1 MMTRFNEFL
10 VGLVF
15 MAAMAVLGYFTILR
29 GDLLE
34 RKEYFPVSIIFED
47 VEGLITGDKVL
58 ISGVVSGTV
67 ETIDLMDD
75 SRVLVKA
82 ALFRRFN
89 LYENYRIALKN
100 QSALGGKIIMIYPGA
115 PEVDGVYYS
124 RVEDTGVLDGYT
136 IGDPIAKISELIDE
150 NRENIAVTLQNIR
163 EFTDK
168 INSGKGTLGKL
179 INEDTIHADTGKLI
193 KELRD
198 AVEDS
203 REQAPVTSFIRAAL
217 TAF

>member
-1 MMTRFNEFL
+1 MT
-10 VGLVF
+10 
-15 MAAMAVLGYFTILR
+15 AMAVLGYFTILR
-29 GDLLE
+29 GNLFE
-34 RKEYFPVSIIFED
+34 SKEYFSSSIIFED

-58 ISGVVSGTV
+58 ISGVNSGNV
-67 ETIDLMDD
+67 DKIDLMDD
-75 SRVLVKA
+75 SRVLVRVR
-82 ALFRRFN
+82 LFRRLN
-89 LYENYRIALKN
+89 LYENYKITLKN
-100 QSALGGKIIMIYPGA
+100 QSALGGKIIMIYPGS
-115 PEVDGVYYS
+115 PEIDGVYYS
-124 RVEDTGVLDGYT
+124 RVDDTTYLKGYT

-150 NRENIAVTLQNIR
+150 NRENIAVTLRNVR

-168 INSGKGTLGKL
+168 INSGKGTLGRL
-179 INEDTIHADTGKLI
+179 INEDTIHSDTGKLI

>member
-1 MMTRFNEFL
+1 
-10 VGLVF
+10 
-15 MAAMAVLGYFTILR
+15 MAAMAVLGFFTILR

-34 RKEYFPVSIIFED
+34 RKEYYPVSIIFED
-47 VEGLITGDKVL
+47 VEGLIAGDKVL
-58 ISGVVSGTV
+58 ISGVLSGTV
-67 ETIDLMDD
+67 EKIDLMDD
-75 SRVLVKA
+75 SRVLVKV
-82 ALFRRFN
+82 ALFRRLN
-89 LYENYRIALKN
+89 LYGNYRIALKN
-100 QSALGGKIIMIYPGA
+100 QSALGGKIIMIYPGV
-115 PEVDGVYYS
+115 PEVDGVFYS
-124 RVEDTGVLDGYT
+124 RVDDTGVLDGYT

-150 NRENIAVTLQNIR
+150 NRENIAVTLKNIR

-179 INEDTIHADTGKLI
+179 INEDTIHADTGQLI

>member
-1 MMTRFNEFL
+1 MTRFNEFL

-58 ISGVVSGTV
+58 VSGVVSGTV
-67 ETIDLMDD
+67 EKIDLMDD

-82 ALFRRFN
+82 ALFRRLN

-100 QSALGGKIIMIYPGA
+100 QSALGGKIIKIYPGA
-115 PEVDGVYYS
+115 PEVNGVYYS
-124 RVEDTGVLDGYT
+124 RV
-136 IGDPIAKISELIDE
+136 
-150 NRENIAVTLQNIR
+150 
-163 EFTDK
+163 
-168 INSGKGTLGKL
+168 
-179 INEDTIHADTGKLI
+179 
-193 KELRD
+193 
-198 AVEDS
+198 
-203 REQAPVTSFIRAAL
+203 
-217 TAF
+217 

>member
-1 MMTRFNEFL
+1 
-10 VGLVF
+10 

-29 GDLLE
+29 GELLE

-47 VEGLITGDKVL
+47 VEGLVIGDKVL
-58 ISGVVSGTV
+58 VSGVVSGTV
-67 ETIDLMDD
+67 EKIDLMDD

-82 ALFRRFN
+82 ALFRRLN

-100 QSALGGKIIMIYPGA
+100 QSALGGKIIIIFPGS
-115 PEVDGVYYS
+115 PEADGVYYS

-150 NRENIAVTLQNIR
+150 NRENIALTLKNIR

-179 INEDTIHADTGKLI
+179 INEDTIHADTGQLI